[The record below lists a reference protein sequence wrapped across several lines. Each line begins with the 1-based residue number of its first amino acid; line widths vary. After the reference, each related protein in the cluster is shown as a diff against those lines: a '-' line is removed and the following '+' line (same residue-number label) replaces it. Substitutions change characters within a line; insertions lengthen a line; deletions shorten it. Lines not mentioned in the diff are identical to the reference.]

1 MNEYTEELKNN
12 QSDTISK
19 EFTAQLEKEKESFQ
33 KDQYNEWL
41 NGSRDY
47 SGVIREIAKHFT
59 EDRESSLYDNEKD
72 VYSFVYDEE
81 EAKSIYQE
89 YTDQRFS
96 LKGFK
101 SMLLDEIRSSG
112 NNIANKKRAEAEKR
126 KIEREATNIY
136 KAKRLEGEK
145 QAREAKLKALTV

>member
-136 KAKRLEGEK
+136 KAKCLEGEK